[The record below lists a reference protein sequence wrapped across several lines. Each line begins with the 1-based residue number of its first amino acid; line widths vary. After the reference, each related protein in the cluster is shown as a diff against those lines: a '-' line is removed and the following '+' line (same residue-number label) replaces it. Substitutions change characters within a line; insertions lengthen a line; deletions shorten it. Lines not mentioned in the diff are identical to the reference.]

1 MKIPCIERVSWI
13 VSGLAFLQSA
23 MTSIQFYNLTLVA
36 SALIL
41 GIRFRLTDI
50 SLSWIKEKGISTLS
64 YFFSDAK
71 YSIQE
76 MQKLYAIQVL
86 SLYKIQE
93 GGYFLIDDTLE
104 HHSRFS
110 RWIHGVCCLYDH
122 VLKTNLKAVCIV
134 FLYFTDGG
142 WIRFPINLRI
152 FYKEE
157 GSGMPWEK
165 GQPRAHK
172 TKNALALEMIEQ
184 ALGWGFPKSTVL
196 ADSWFC
202 VSPFIQGLDAL
213 ELPYVLEM
221 KSSYQIKVPCVSPN
235 LTPKGRLA
243 KKQFDL
249 FSPEKFFANISSSQA
264 CGLEWDE
271 NTGKAAK
278 VLYHTKIATVEFNAF
293 AGKFRVV
300 QSINPVA
307 GTTKYFLSNQLH
319 WDAVKI
325 LWSYS
330 HRWMIEEFFRNAKQ
344 LCDLEG
350 ASLRSEQGVT
360 LSLYLVSWIDFLLHH
375 QNYKNV
381 SEKLTKESL
390 SIPSIIRIA
399 QAQNAEAFIQHIQQ
413 DAAFSQRWIAS
424 IKEKILRPQ
433 KSRKP
438 LVALP
443 SAETLSLPVPN
454 P

>member
-1 MKIPCIERVSWI
+1 M
-13 VSGLAFLQSA
+13 
-23 MTSIQFYNLTLVA
+23 
-36 SALIL
+36 
-41 GIRFRLTDI
+41 
-50 SLSWIKEKGISTLS
+50 
-64 YFFSDAK
+64 
-71 YSIQE
+71 
-76 MQKLYAIQVL
+76 
-86 SLYKIQE
+86 
-93 GGYFLIDDTLE
+93 
-104 HHSRFS
+104 
-110 RWIHGVCCLYDH
+110 HGVCCLYDH
-122 VLKTNLKAVCIV
+122 VLKTNLKAVCVV
-134 FLYFTDGG
+134 FLYYTDGG
-142 WIRFPINLRI
+142 LIRFPINLRI
-152 FYKEE
+152 FYKQE

-172 TKNALALEMIEQ
+172 TKNELALEMIEQ
-184 ALGWGFPKSTVL
+184 ALAWNFPKSTVL

-202 VSPFIQGLDAL
+202 VSPFIQGLEAL
-213 ELPYVLEM
+213 GLPYVLEM
-221 KSSYQIKVPCVSPN
+221 KSSYQIKVPCASPKR
-235 LTPKGRLA
+235 TPKGRLA
-243 KKQFDL
+243 KKQFGL
-249 FSPEKFFANISSSQA
+249 FSPEKFFERGPSCQT

-278 VLYHTKIATVEFNAF
+278 VLYHAKIATVEFNAF
-293 AGKFRVV
+293 SGKFRVV

-325 LWSYS
+325 LGDYS
-330 HRWMIEEFFRNAKQ
+330 HRWVIEEFFRNAKQ

-399 QAQNAEAFIQHIQQ
+399 QAQNAEAFIQHIQH
-413 DAAFSQRWIAS
+413 DPEFTQRWIS
-424 IKEKILRPQ
+424 SFKENILRP
-433 KSRKP
+433 KKGRKP
-438 LVALP
+438 LVPLL
-443 SAETLSLPVPN
+443 SAQTMSLPVLN